1 MANYGL
7 TWLDRR
13 ILRHIPPDWDSRVTS
28 RYIAERMPGLTTLQV
43 AARIKRKLEHRYVE
57 SRMVP
62 PYIHRLKPGLILGED
77 LLREVDL

>member
-13 ILRHIPPDWDSRVTS
+13 ILRHIPADWESRVTS
-28 RYIAERMPGLTTLQV
+28 SYIAERVPGLSSKEV
-43 AARIKRKLEHRYVE
+43 AYRIKRKLEHRYVE
-57 SRMVP
+57 SRRGP
-62 PYIHRLKPGLILGED
+62 PYIFRLKPGLILGED